1 VSSLGTVSLAFA
13 GTPEFAV
20 PTLGALIDAGANVTC
35 VLTQPDRPAGRGRR
49 LTASPIKQLAV
60 RRGIGVLQPPRIV
73 ASLAGELPGPR
84 PAVLVVVAYGLIL
97 PQWLLDWPEI
107 VAVNVHASLLPR
119 WRGASPIQHAIL
131 HGDAQTGVSIMRMTA
146 GLDTGPVYRQRTT
159 AIGSDET
166 AAELQDRLGVLGAQL
181 LVETLPD
188 ILSGALVAREQND
201 AQACYAPKIDK
212 RDARL
217 DWRLPAEEL
226 ARRVRAYNPWPVA
239 ETTTSAG
246 ERLRIWRSQAQPYDG
261 AESPGTIVA
270 TGAAGIDVATGRGVL
285 RLLSVQPP
293 GGRAMTAA
301 AYVAG
306 RTIGGTVLGALE

>member
-1 VSSLGTVSLAFA
+1 VSSLGTAPLAFA

-20 PTLGALIDAGANVTC
+20 PTLGALIDAGAHVEC

-60 RRGIGVLQPPRIV
+60 RHGIDVLQPARIG
-73 ASLAGELPGPR
+73 ASLAGELPVHR

-107 VAVNVHASLLPR
+107 AAVNVHASLLPR

-131 HGDAQTGVSIMRMTA
+131 HGDAETGITIMQMTA
-146 GLDTGPVYRQRTT
+146 GLDTGPVFRQRAT
-159 AIGSDET
+159 AIGASET
-166 AAELQDRLGVLGAQL
+166 AAELHDRLGAMGAEL
-181 LVETLPD
+181 LIETLPA
-188 ILSGALVAREQND
+188 ILSGTAVAREQD
-201 AQACYAPKIDK
+201 EAQACYAPKIDK

-217 DWRLPAEEL
+217 DWRLPADEL

-239 ETTTSAG
+239 ETTTSGG
-246 ERLRIWRSQAQPYDG
+246 ERLRIWNARAHPHDG
-261 AESPGTIVA
+261 SESPGTIVA

-293 GGRAMTAA
+293 GGRAMSAA
-301 AYVAG
+301 AYAAA
-306 RTIGGTVLGALE
+306 RPIGGTVLGAHE